1 MNWNEYKQQ
10 VKNTDP
16 VAKEVIEEAETEA
29 AIISAMI
36 QQRNSLGLSQRDLAD
51 ICEIPQ
57 SSVAR
62 IESSK
67 TTPRLDTLLKI
78 LGKLGLTLSV
88 TPLSPSK
95 PSTPY

>member
-1 MNWNEYKQQ
+1 MNWDEYKQQ

-36 QQRNSLGLSQRDLAD
+36 QQRNSLGLSQRELAD

-95 PSTPY
+95 PSNFC